1 MYQKVTLVGR
11 ITRDIDI
18 KMTAGSGLAVAKFS
32 IAVDRQVKKGEEKK
46 ADFLN
51 IVAFGKTAEFVAQY
65 SGKGKLILVDGRIQ
79 TGSYENKEG
88 NRVNTF
94 DIVANE
100 LKILEWADKQDS
112 GYVDMKPIQDSDIPF

>member
-1 MYQKVTLVGR
+1 MYQKVMLVGR
-11 ITRDIDI
+11 ITRDIDL

-65 SGKGKLILVDGRIQ
+65 SGKGKLVLVDGRIQ

-112 GYVDMKPIQDSDIPF
+112 GYRDMTPIKDADIPF